1 MFAAPQLASTRLP
14 VFSPPCPLYLTP
26 RNHASLLGQCL
37 PRCLCSVL
45 MLRQLLSLPSQPFFS
60 PRLLTHDGGPF
71 RSRRPRGVGG
81 CSLCRAQRRAVQ
93 NAAHVRCAVDP
104 PYLRFAKACPGE
116 GGVGCTSGGRAGC
129 TANCRHESRVAPA
142 KAGPAE
148 QLAAQP
154 AVPPAA
160 RLLFPRWQTVVG
172 LRGEND
178 SGERPGETAGCTAG
192 GVG

>member
-26 RNHASLLGQCL
+26 QNHASLLGQCL

-93 NAAHVRCAVDP
+93 TLPTCAALWI
-104 PYLRFAKACPGE
+104 LRTCGSPKL
-116 GGVGCTSGGRAGC
+116 
-129 TANCRHESRVAPA
+129 APA
-142 KAGPAE
+142 KAG
-148 QLAAQP
+148 LAAH
-154 AVPPAA
+154 PAA
-160 RLLFPRWQTVVG
+160 
-172 LRGEND
+172 
-178 SGERPGETAGCTAG
+178 ETAVRRTAG
-192 GVG
+192 TNPAWPRRRRGRPSSWLRSRRSIRRPVSFFRGGRQ